1 MKTKTV
7 MMALVFLAVMLTAAF
22 GEAIVTLKSGEVLH
36 GDIVSDTNDVLR
48 IRAFSANRTISSL
61 RSVPRSDV
69 QNVQIETS
77 AEAAERID
85 YLALSKF
92 QLNADQE
99 QSTAFYNHWIAVF
112 EKFLN
117 DYPKSD
123 KTTIIQQRIEVCQA
137 ELKHVADGDVKF
149 ANKWMTPEE
158 KKPQALN
165 KQLTELT
172 SQRDSL
178 AKTVTAL
185 RGRLQGQQTK
195 LQNLRDSQESVY
207 ATKDGG
213 PPNHY
218 AVRYLAG
225 QRTVPHPER
234 PAVLADITW
243 CQQQI
248 GSQGVTLANLD
259 AKIQSLKI
267 QIPQAQH
274 AYEVALT
281 KTNQESVQVAVAPP
295 SPPLTVEPPVVV
307 TRESWIVQNKKALA
321 IGGGVLLILLI
332 LAYPLKRL
340 LQKLGLSEAK
350 RDEQRRVA
358 HEKLK
363 KVFDRVFAEGER
375 PAGDNTPE
383 GEIIPIGKGEDS
395 YGGGRWFVIADAHIW
410 AVQNNGR
417 DTDNWVYN
425 NVITKGRGAVGARIP
440 MDPELADYINI
451 TANAAK

>member
-1 MKTKTV
+1 MKKKTV
-7 MMALVFLAVMLTAAF
+7 MMALLFLAGMLTAAF

-48 IRAFSANRTISSL
+48 IRAFSANRSISSL

-69 QNVQIETS
+69 QNVQIETP
-77 AEAAERID
+77 AEVAERVD
-85 YLALSKF
+85 YFALSKF
-92 QLNADQE
+92 QLAADQE
-99 QSTAFYNHWIAVF
+99 QSTGFYNQWIAAF

-123 KTTIIQQRIEVCQA
+123 KAAIIQQRLEICQA
-137 ELKHVADGDVKF
+137 ELKHVADGEVKF

-165 KQLTELT
+165 KQLTDLE

-185 RGRLQGQQTK
+185 QGRLQGQQTQ
-195 LQNLRDSQESVY
+195 LQNLRDTQEPVY
-207 ATKDGG
+207 ATRDSG

-218 AVRYLAG
+218 AQRFNTG
-225 QRTVPHPER
+225 QMRTVVNPEK
-234 PAVLADITW
+234 PAVLADIAW

-248 GSQGVTLANLD
+248 ASDGVTLANLD

-274 AYEVALT
+274 AYEVALA
-281 KTNQESVQVAVAPP
+281 KTNQEPVQVAVAPP
-295 SPPLTVEPPVVV
+295 PPPAVEAIVAPPVVV
-307 TRESWIVQNKKALA
+307 KPESWIVQNKKVLA

-340 LQKLGLSEAK
+340 LRK
-350 RDEQRRVA
+350 
-358 HEKLK
+358 
-363 KVFDRVFAEGER
+363 
-375 PAGDNTPE
+375 
-383 GEIIPIGKGEDS
+383 
-395 YGGGRWFVIADAHIW
+395 
-410 AVQNNGR
+410 
-417 DTDNWVYN
+417 
-425 NVITKGRGAVGARIP
+425 VGANRSK
-440 MDPELADYINI
+440 A
-451 TANAAK
+451 